1 MPIGHQHAVRL
12 QASLLSAGE
21 KRLLVWMARRLPSWV
36 TSDQLSGLAL
46 LSMLGAGASYWLA
59 SVHPAGLVLVVCFL
73 ALNWFGDS
81 LDGTPARVRGTE
93 RPRFGYYVDHVIDAV
108 GTLFLLGGMAV
119 SGYMTP
125 VVALALTVAY
135 FLVLIEVYLA
145 THVLKTFRMD
155 FMRVGPTE
163 LRIVLAFGTLVLLV
177 HPHSTILGRTYL
189 LFDVGGIVSAIAL
202 LVAFAVAAARN
213 TRRLYR
219 EEPLPD
225 RRSE

>member
-46 LSMLGAGASYWLA
+46 LSMLGAGASYWIA
-59 SVHPAGLVLVVCFL
+59 SVHPAALVLVVGFL

-81 LDGTPARVRGTE
+81 LDGTLARVRGTE